1 MNTEIIQECLRGA
14 VAHTCGPFY
23 NFYMKNE
30 DSTIMGV
37 TNLFMTNNKVELERI
52 SDAVSVDAISL
63 TFNSSEDIKNF
74 YEIIK
79 EHNISFKIYAMSN
92 TIQHLNVQLLIELN
106 KPYVDNNTITI
117 KIPNILKAIELI
129 GLEHDKLF
137 VSFDESNIIKNIT
150 EIKLYLTNYIY
161 DTPKRKEIATK
172 PTQRHLEEIIGGTLY
187 KNIIYEKVN
196 DTFLFNFN
204 ICSESYSKGFYILC
218 SNIDDLVE
226 IKFTTCKQNR
236 LLYDKFCI
244 QNYCMRISNNLLFV
258 PFNPKYKNDD
268 NILKTYTSCVDF
280 SRYNQ
285 ICYGYAPDS
294 YWTRIIMLFAKEPTN
309 IGIYLMSIN
318 IAKYEKGIIKLTNH
332 NYLTIQQNKTNVF
345 ELNKQCKKTPG
356 EIGFWKTNNPSNIY
370 TDVPV
375 ENSAIEDQTEYINKL
390 KDLQNEIH
398 DGDLYL
404 GYDHCVLCNNK
415 LKLHIYKH
423 KGLTW
428 HESYMHYLEDHNIK
442 MDNQLVEVLNDF

>member
-1 MNTEIIQECLRGA
+1 MNTEIIQECLRGS
-14 VAHTCGPFY
+14 VANGGGPFY
-23 NFYMKNE
+23 NFYLKNE
-30 DSTIMGV
+30 DSSIMGV

-63 TFNSSEDIKNF
+63 SFNSSEDITNF

-79 EHNISFKIYAMSN
+79 EHNISFKIYSMCG
-92 TIQHLNVQLLIELN
+92 TIQHLNVQLLIELSEPFVN
-106 KPYVDNNTITI
+106 NNTVTI

-137 VSFDESNIIKNIT
+137 VSFDESQIIKNIT

-161 DTPKRKEIATK
+161 DTPLRQEIANK
-172 PTQRHLEEIIGGTLY
+172 PTKRYIEEIIGGTLY
-187 KNIIYEKVN
+187 KNITYEKVN

-226 IKFTTCKQNR
+226 IKFTTCKKNR

-244 QNYCMRISNNLLFV
+244 QNYCMRISNNLLFI

-280 SRYNQ
+280 SRYTQ
-285 ICYGYAPDS
+285 ICYGYGPDS
-294 YWTRIIMLFAKEPTN
+294 YWNRIILSFSKEPTN

-318 IAKYEKGIIKLTNH
+318 IAKYDKGFIKLNND
-332 NYLTIQQNKTNVF
+332 NYLTIKQNKTNVF
-345 ELNKQCKKTPG
+345 ELNKQCGKEPG
-356 EIGFWKTNNPSNIY
+356 QIGFWKTNNPSNIY
-370 TDVPV
+370 SDVPI
-375 ENSAIEDQTEYINKL
+375 ENSATEDQTEYIHKL
-390 KDLQNEIH
+390 KNLQNEIH

-404 GYDHCVLCNNK
+404 GFDHCVLCNNR

-423 KGLTW
+423 EGLTW
-428 HESYMHYLEDHNIK
+428 HESYIHYLEDHNVKI
-442 MDNQLVEVLNDF
+442 DNQLVEVLNDL